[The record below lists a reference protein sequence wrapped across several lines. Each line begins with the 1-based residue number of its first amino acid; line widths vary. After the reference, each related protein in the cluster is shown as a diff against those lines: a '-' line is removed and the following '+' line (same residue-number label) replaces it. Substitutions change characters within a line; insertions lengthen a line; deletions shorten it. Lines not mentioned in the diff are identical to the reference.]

1 MIFLGYDVT
10 VNHLVLFPFDVV
22 LEADW
27 HTPWGMYNCVDI
39 RVKYY
44 VVFALE
50 LSHSI
55 EALGILTEV
64 LFVLN
69 GLLLGN
75 CCGVWGH
82 FPQ

>member
-1 MIFLGYDVT
+1 MD
-10 VNHLVLFPFDVV
+10 
-22 LEADW
+22 
-27 HTPWGMYNCVDI
+27 NCRDI

-44 VVFALE
+44 VIFALE

-55 EALGILTEV
+55 EAFGILTDQV

-75 CCGVWGH
+75 CTVAGCGVI
-82 FPQ
+82 PQ